1 MKMIQLA
8 MYDTNYPQN
17 ASILMK
23 IKNAVVFVTNSM
35 SDQTNIDE
43 RLLKMSFLV
52 VLSIL
57 KLISRLASSPIMEEG
72 QTLTIFG
79 CS

>member
-1 MKMIQLA
+1 MIQLA

-23 IKNAVVFVTNSM
+23 IKNAVVVVTNSM

-43 RLLKMSFLV
+43 VLLRMSFLF
-52 VLSIL
+52 L
-57 KLISRLASSPIMEEG
+57 
-72 QTLTIFG
+72 F
-79 CS
+79 